1 MHYEKEEE
9 PDRKKSLGNF
19 SVFRMGPGAPEE
31 NLNER
36 EINMKGKDF
45 AEFFAFSFSHA
56 ASLTQ
61 EDLNWIEEI
70 SPSWR

>member
-19 SVFRMGPGAPEE
+19 SVFRMGPGGTR
-31 NLNER
+31 R
-36 EINMKGKDF
+36 EINVKGKDF

>member
-1 MHYEKEEE
+1 M
-9 PDRKKSLGNF
+9 RKRKSLIERNLWVISLYSEWGL
-19 SVFRMGPGAPEE
+19 GAPEE